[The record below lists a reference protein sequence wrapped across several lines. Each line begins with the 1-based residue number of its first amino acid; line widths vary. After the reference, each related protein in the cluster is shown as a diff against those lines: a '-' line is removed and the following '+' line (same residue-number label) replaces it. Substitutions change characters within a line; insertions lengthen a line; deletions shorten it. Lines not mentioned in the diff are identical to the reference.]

1 MKNSFTTKGVCSTK
15 IDFELDNGIIKK
27 VEFAKGC
34 DGNLKAV
41 ANLVTGMKASDAV
54 AKLKGIRCGKRP
66 TSCPD
71 QLARALEQELET
83 GL

>member
-1 MKNSFTTKGVCSTK
+1 MKNSFATKGVCSTK
-15 IDFELDNGIIKK
+15 IDFELEDGIIKK

-41 ANLVTGMKASDAV
+41 ANLVTGMNARDAV
-54 AKLKGIRCGKRP
+54 ARLKGIECGRRP

-71 QLARALEQELET
+71 QLARALEQAI
-83 GL
+83 GK